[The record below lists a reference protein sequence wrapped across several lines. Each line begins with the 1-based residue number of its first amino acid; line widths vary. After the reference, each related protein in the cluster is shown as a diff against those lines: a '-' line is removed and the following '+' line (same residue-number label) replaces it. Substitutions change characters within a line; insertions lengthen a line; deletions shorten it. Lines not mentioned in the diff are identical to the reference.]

1 MSIHK
6 WSALSFLRKKIERK
20 ISRQEEEC
28 RCFSIEGNNN
38 TAQTQRKTQHHQHR
52 QAHHMLL
59 NFFFLIFNF
68 FSWWFNIKWNFW
80 DFYDLSLWFWQLIL
94 LSGDNNVQIFIS
106 HQIPWQGSKIIGFLH
121 SIFHHPII
129 DKKWWNEL
137 FDQAKKWSFIANLSF
152 SINKIGNY
160 LLPIESEI
168 ICNVILLTSSP
179 QSDQANFKTFHKT
192 FIRPIAGDCFSSPE
206 H

>member
-1 MSIHK
+1 MNGKFLDKKKNADVLALRETITPHRHSGKLNITNTVRRIICYSIF
-6 WSALSFLRKKIERK
+6 SF
-20 ISRQEEEC
+20 
-28 RCFSIEGNNN
+28 F
-38 TAQTQRKTQHHQHR
+38 
-52 QAHHMLL
+52 
-59 NFFFLIFNF
+59 IFNF

-80 DFYDLSLWFWQLIL
+80 DFYDLSIWFWQLIL
-94 LSGDNNVQIFIS
+94 LNGDNNVQIFIS
-106 HQIPWQGSKIIGFLH
+106 HQILWQGSKIIGFLH

-179 QSDQANFKTFHKT
+179 QSDQTNFKTFHT
-192 FIRPIAGDCFSSPE
+192 TLIRPMAGDCFSSPE